1 MRELVLGFVA
11 GGVLAGVLAW
21 RKGKALEARG
31 VAATEAFQGRGSALE
46 ALLTTRG
53 QELQR
58 DLMRAG
64 QEYAP
69 SVADR
74 AARAVL
80 ADSYGLTETRIT
92 AMARLGAR
100 LGG

>member
-1 MRELVLGFVA
+1 MRDLLLGFVA

-21 RKGKALEARG
+21 RQSKQLKARG
-31 VAATEAFQGRGSALE
+31 AAATEAFQGRGSALE
-46 ALLTTRG
+46 ALLSVRG
-53 QELQR
+53 EELQR
-58 DLMRAG
+58 DLQRAG

-80 ADSYGLTETRIT
+80 ADSYGLTEARIN